1 MKQVPVR
8 EGVKLLLDN
17 NIKNSGICCYCGK
30 NAPWL
35 TQCMQRYN
43 TGYGDYIRH
52 FTEPEVALLNTA
64 LRNMSKD
71 LMDAIQY
78 MPNNQKDDRQ
88 TFYDNMKS
96 VMKIVHTAHLAE
108 VAGVLHVRWSP
119 LISMTSKY
127 RLWFKP
133 EQINRVKEEVKR
145 IASWLDEMEFTYEPL
160 DD

>member
-1 MKQVPVR
+1 MRQLPVR
-8 EGVKLLLDN
+8 EGVSELLN
-17 NIKNSGICCYCGK
+17 NHIKNSGICSYCNK

-52 FTEPEVALLNTA
+52 FTEPEVELLNRA
-64 LRNMSKD
+64 LRNMSKN
-71 LMDAIQY
+71 LIEAIED
-78 MPNNQKDDRQ
+78 MPDNQKDDRKA
-88 TFYDNMKS
+88 FYDTMKR
-96 VMKIVHTAHLAE
+96 VMEIVQTAHLAE
-108 VAGVLHVRWSP
+108 KAGVLHVRWSP

-133 EQINRVKEEVKR
+133 EQIKKVKDEVKR
-145 IASWLDEMEFTYEPL
+145 IAAWLDEIEFTYEPL